1 MLSASSE
8 TVKVNDVLHVG
19 MDFNVT
25 KMAAVVYV
33 RRGEHMH
40 AVDEFF
46 NLFDTPAMIEAIQER
61 YPNHEVAVYPDASG
75 ENRKSSNASETDLAL
90 LRKAGFKVH
99 VNSRNPAVKDRINSM
114 NGMLCNTLAERRL
127 FVNVVK
133 CPHFTKCLERQ
144 IYDDYGQPDK
154 SAGFD
159 HMNDAGTYPIA
170 YLFPIDKKSV
180 GVRRIRGMS

>member
-75 ENRKSSNASETDLAL
+75 ENRKSSNASE
-90 LRKAGFKVH
+90 
-99 VNSRNPAVKDRINSM
+99 
-114 NGMLCNTLAERRL
+114 
-127 FVNVVK
+127 
-133 CPHFTKCLERQ
+133 Q
-144 IYDDYGQPDK
+144 IWLY
-154 SAGFD
+154 
-159 HMNDAGTYPIA
+159 
-170 YLFPIDKKSV
+170 
-180 GVRRIRGMS
+180 